1 MTAQPVP
8 TDPTPAD
15 PVPGLGWTTVTT
27 PDGPFTILVDDAE
40 TVFAAGW
47 TESPDYL
54 DALIS
59 TSLRIDGLHQR
70 APGSAADA
78 VLAYYDGDF
87 GAPSRIAVRQDAGP
101 FIQESWAA
109 LRRVA
114 PGHPVTYARLA
125 ELAGRPTAV
134 RGAAQCCVRNAA
146 ALFVPCHRVTRSDGT
161 LGGYRY
167 GLALK
172 ALLLDREAIDLD
184 VAV

>member
-1 MTAQPVP
+1 MTTQPVP
-8 TDPTPAD
+8 TDLIPTDSASS
-15 PVPGLGWTTVTT
+15 LGWTTVTT
-27 PDGPFTILVDDAE
+27 PDGPFTLLLDDAE
-40 TVFAAGW
+40 TVYAAGW
-47 TESPDYL
+47 TSSPDYL

-59 TSLRIDGLHQR
+59 TSLRIEELSQR
-70 APGSAADA
+70 RPGKAADA

-87 GAPSRIAVRQDAGP
+87 AAPSRIEVRQNAGP
-101 FIQESWAA
+101 FISESWAA

-114 PGHPVTYARLA
+114 PGHPVTYGRLA

-134 RGAAQCCVRNAA
+134 RGAAQSCIRNAA
-146 ALFVPCHRVTRSDGT
+146 ALFVPCHRVTRADGA

-172 ALLLDREAIDLD
+172 RLLLDREAMGLD